1 MTTRSKAFFLNGG
14 AGRMLCSIP
23 ALELY
28 EQESGDTEFVIV
40 CEGGTDMFKGHPTL
54 DARAY
59 DPWHKNLF
67 KDVLKNRDVSY
78 PEPYR
83 VWEYYNQ
90 KCSLAQAFDIELNGK
105 GVRELPRP
113 TMKLSKEELLVGRKL
128 VNEVKEKIKK
138 DKLLVIQPF
147 GRGIE
152 IIDDTPVDHTAR
164 SFEFKDLKTM
174 LKKLEKDYAI
184 VMMSELKIDLKGEG
198 LKNEIAMPEGLNIRQ
213 WASMIKYADHFLGC
227 DSVGQHL
234 SYCVGTT
241 TTAIHGS
248 TFPINVSYPDA
259 ENFNVLDL
267 GESDRIYDPIR
278 ITQEESTNRH
288 NESLMSMDS
297 NIVDYVVGVVN
308 GTLVHTGHDE
318 EPEVGAG
325 QLPKVIDDDTVDAVF
340 ENIADVVDA
349 ELNIKSSK

>member
-1 MTTRSKAFFLNGG
+1 
-14 AGRMLCSIP
+14 
-23 ALELY
+23 
-28 EQESGDTEFVIV
+28 
-40 CEGGTDMFKGHPTL
+40 
-54 DARAY
+54 
-59 DPWHKNLF
+59 
-67 KDVLKNRDVSY
+67 
-78 PEPYR
+78 
-83 VWEYYNQ
+83 
-90 KCSLAQAFDIELNGK
+90 
-105 GVRELPRP
+105 
-113 TMKLSKEELLVGRKL
+113 
-128 VNEVKEKIKK
+128 
-138 DKLLVIQPF
+138 
-147 GRGIE
+147 
-152 IIDDTPVDHTAR
+152 
-164 SFEFKDLKTM
+164 M

-184 VMMSELKIDLKGEG
+184 VMMSELKIDLKGQG

-267 GESDRIYDPIR
+267 GEADRIYDPIR

-297 NIVDYVVGVVN
+297 DIVDYVVGVVN

-325 QLPKVIDDDTVDAVF
+325 QLPKVIDDDIVDATF
-340 ENIADVVDA
+340 DEAIA
-349 ELNIKSSK
+349 E

>member
-234 SYCVGTT
+234 SYIMDTP
-241 TTAIHGS
+241 S
-248 TFPINVSYPDA
+248 TIIMGPTYPINVSYPDCDY
-259 ENFNVLDL
+259 FNIVDL
-267 GESDRIYDPIR
+267 GQHGRVYDPIR
-278 ITQEESTNRH
+278 IMPDETISRH
-288 NESLMSMDS
+288 NENLMSMGKDIIS
-297 NIVDYVVGVVN
+297 Y
-308 GTLVHTGHDE
+308 
-318 EPEVGAG
+318 
-325 QLPKVIDDDTVDAVF
+325 VIDRVLGLPMDEDNN
-340 ENIADVVDA
+340 E
-349 ELNIKSSK
+349 

>member
-28 EQESGDTEFVIV
+28 EKESGDTDFVVV
-40 CEGGTDMFKGHPTL
+40 CEGGTDMFKGHSSL

-67 KDVLKNRDVSY
+67 KDVLKERDVVY

-105 GVRELPRP
+105 GIRELSKP
-113 TMKLSKEELLVGRKL
+113 TIKLSKDELLVGRKL
-128 VNEVKEKIKK
+128 INEVKEKIKK

-147 GRGIE
+147 GRGVE
-152 IIDDTPVDHTAR
+152 IIDNSPIDHTAR
-164 SFEFKDLKTM
+164 SFEFKDLKLLM
-174 LKKLEKDYAI
+174 KMLEKDFAI
-184 VMMSELKIDLKGEG
+184 IMMSELKIDLKGEG
-198 LKNEIAMPEGLNIRQ
+198 LKQEVAMPEGLNIRQ

-234 SYCVGTT
+234 AYVVGTP
-241 TTAIHGS
+241 TTAVHGA
-248 TFPINVSYPDA
+248 TFPINVSYPDT

-267 GESDRIYDPIR
+267 GMEERIYDPIR
-278 ITQEESTNRH
+278 IVQEESTNRH
-288 NESLMSMDS
+288 NENLMAMDDK
-297 NIVDYVVGVVN
+297 IRDYVVGVV
-308 GTLVHTGHDE
+308 TGKIIHKSMTE
-318 EPEVGAG
+318 AEV
-325 QLPKVIDDDTVDAVF
+325 LEDK
-340 ENIADVVDA
+340 
-349 ELNIKSSK
+349 K

>member
-90 KCSLAQAFDIELNGK
+90 QCSLAQAFDIELNGK

-248 TFPINVSYPDA
+248 TFPINVSYPGA

-267 GESDRIYDPIR
+267 GEADRIYDPIR

-297 NIVDYVVGVVN
+297 DIVDYVVGVVN

-325 QLPKVIDDDTVDAVF
+325 QLPKVIDDDIVDATF
-340 ENIADVVDA
+340 DEAISD
-349 ELNIKSSK
+349 

>member
-1 MTTRSKAFFLNGG
+1 
-14 AGRMLCSIP
+14 
-23 ALELY
+23 
-28 EQESGDTEFVIV
+28 
-40 CEGGTDMFKGHPTL
+40 
-54 DARAY
+54 
-59 DPWHKNLF
+59 
-67 KDVLKNRDVSY
+67 
-78 PEPYR
+78 
-83 VWEYYNQ
+83 
-90 KCSLAQAFDIELNGK
+90 
-105 GVRELPRP
+105 
-113 TMKLSKEELLVGRKL
+113 MKLSKEELLVGRKL

-248 TFPINVSYPDA
+248 TFPINVSYPGA

-267 GESDRIYDPIR
+267 GEADRIYDPIR

-297 NIVDYVVGVVN
+297 DIVDYVVGVVN

-325 QLPKVIDDDTVDAVF
+325 QLPKVIDDDIVDATF
-340 ENIADVVDA
+340 NEAIA
-349 ELNIKSSK
+349 E

>member
-90 KCSLAQAFDIELNGK
+90 QCSLAQAFDIELNGK

-248 TFPINVSYPDA
+248 TFPINVSYPGA

-267 GESDRIYDPIR
+267 GEADRIYDPIR

-297 NIVDYVVGVVN
+297 DIVDYVVGVVN

-325 QLPKVIDDDTVDAVF
+325 QLPKVIDDDIVDATF
-340 ENIADVVDA
+340 DEAIA
-349 ELNIKSSK
+349 E

>member
-90 KCSLAQAFDIELNGK
+90 QCSLAQAFDIELNGK

-184 VMMSELKIDLKGEG
+184 VMMSELKIDLKGQG

-248 TFPINVSYPDA
+248 TFPINVSYPGA

-267 GESDRIYDPIR
+267 GEADRIYDPIR

-297 NIVDYVVGVVN
+297 DIVDYVVGVVN

-325 QLPKVIDDDTVDAVF
+325 QLPKVIDDDIVDATF
-340 ENIADVVDA
+340 DEAIA
-349 ELNIKSSK
+349 E

>member
-90 KCSLAQAFDIELNGK
+90 QCSLAQAFDIELNGK

-248 TFPINVSYPDA
+248 TFPINVSYPGA

-267 GESDRIYDPIR
+267 GEADRIYDPIR

-297 NIVDYVVGVVN
+297 DIVDYVVGVVN

-325 QLPKVIDDDTVDAVF
+325 QLPKVIDDDIVDATF
-340 ENIADVVDA
+340 NEAIA
-349 ELNIKSSK
+349 E

>member
-1 MTTRSKAFFLNGG
+1 
-14 AGRMLCSIP
+14 MLCSIP

-90 KCSLAQAFDIELNGK
+90 QCSLAQAFDIELNGK

-248 TFPINVSYPDA
+248 TFPINVSYPGA

-267 GESDRIYDPIR
+267 GEADRIYDPIR

-297 NIVDYVVGVVN
+297 DIVDYVVGVVN

-325 QLPKVIDDDTVDAVF
+325 QLPKVIDDDIVDATF
-340 ENIADVVDA
+340 DEAIA
-349 ELNIKSSK
+349 E

>member
-1 MTTRSKAFFLNGG
+1 
-14 AGRMLCSIP
+14 
-23 ALELY
+23 
-28 EQESGDTEFVIV
+28 
-40 CEGGTDMFKGHPTL
+40 
-54 DARAY
+54 
-59 DPWHKNLF
+59 
-67 KDVLKNRDVSY
+67 
-78 PEPYR
+78 
-83 VWEYYNQ
+83 
-90 KCSLAQAFDIELNGK
+90 
-105 GVRELPRP
+105 
-113 TMKLSKEELLVGRKL
+113 
-128 VNEVKEKIKK
+128 
-138 DKLLVIQPF
+138 
-147 GRGIE
+147 
-152 IIDDTPVDHTAR
+152 
-164 SFEFKDLKTM
+164 M

-267 GESDRIYDPIR
+267 GEADRIYDPIR

-297 NIVDYVVGVVN
+297 DIVDYVVGVVN

-325 QLPKVIDDDTVDAVF
+325 QLPKVIDDDIVDATF
-340 ENIADVVDA
+340 DEAIA
-349 ELNIKSSK
+349 E